1 MTETVEE
8 GGVSEVPRK
17 GEGRRWLALLSRVL
31 FLAAAVLLVWY
42 IAAHW
47 NRWTGA
53 FRFVAT
59 DDAFVVGDVTPLAAH
74 VSGYITDVAVND
86 YQAVQKGD
94 LIAEIDP
101 SDYRAQLALA
111 KANLEAARAGIANVV
126 NQKDVQRALIR
137 EASANIEATEADVV
151 RYGLESKRQ
160 RNLLEGGIAGTRQ
173 AFERADADAR
183 RTIAQKSLNEAQ
195 LDRQKSALAG
205 LDIQEKQI
213 HAQVEAAEA
222 QVVLCNERP

>member
-1 MTETVEE
+1 MAEVVQE
-8 GGVSEVPRK
+8 GRVRKVSRK
-17 GEGRRWLALLSRVL
+17 GTPARWLPPLFRIL
-31 FLAAAVLLVWY
+31 FLVTAVWFVWFAAAN
-42 IAAHW
+42 W

-53 FRFVAT
+53 ARFVAT
-59 DDAFVVGDVTPLAAH
+59 DDAFVIGDVTPLAAH
-74 VSGYITDVAVND
+74 VSGYITNVAVND

-111 KANLEAARAGIANVV
+111 KANLEAARAGLANVV

-195 LDRQKSALAG
+195 LDQ
-205 LDIQEKQI
+205 
-213 HAQVEAAEA
+213 
-222 QVVLCNERP
+222 